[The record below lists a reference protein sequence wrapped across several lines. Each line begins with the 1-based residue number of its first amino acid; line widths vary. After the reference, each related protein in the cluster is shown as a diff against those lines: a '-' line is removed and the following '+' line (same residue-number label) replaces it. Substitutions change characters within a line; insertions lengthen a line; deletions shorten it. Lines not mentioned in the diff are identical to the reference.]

1 MIVVNGVAAVTVPAV
16 PRVVLPCQVW
26 SQLFFAERE
35 TDVDR
40 AKALCADCPIRTDCL
55 VGAIERREPWGVW
68 GGEVFVDGVIVAH
81 KRGRGRP
88 RKHPIGTPRRRRA
101 EPAAA

>member
-1 MIVVNGVAAVTVPAV
+1 MNGGPTITVPPA
-16 PRVVLPCQVW
+16 PRLALPCQVS

-55 VGAIERREPWGVW
+55 IGAIERREPWGVW

-88 RKHPIGTPRRRRA
+88 RKYPIGTPRRRRVQ
-101 EPAAA
+101 PAAA